1 MEQLDA
7 LKEKRKNPH
16 AHPEQ
21 EPVFIG
27 GMTPSLFL
35 RKLFDSAVDAAL
47 PYDNMANFLP
57 QDRTGKLVVIGAGK
71 AAASMA
77 QALEERWQG
86 PLQGVVVTRYQHG
99 APCRFI
105 EVVEASHPVPD
116 DESEKVAKRI
126 LNLVTYLDE
135 NDTVICLL
143 SGGGSALL
151 SLPALGIS
159 FAEKQAINKALLK
172 SGAAIDEMNC
182 VRKHLSAI
190 KGGRLAMAAY
200 PAPC

>member
-99 APCRFI
+99 ARA
-105 EVVEASHPVPD
+105 V
-116 DESEKVAKRI
+116 
-126 LNLVTYLDE
+126 
-135 NDTVICLL
+135 
-143 SGGGSALL
+143 
-151 SLPALGIS
+151 
-159 FAEKQAINKALLK
+159 LLK
-172 SGAAIDEMNC
+172 SWKPPIRCLTTKAKRSPSE
-182 VRKHLSAI
+182 S
-190 KGGRLAMAAY
+190 
-200 PAPC
+200 